1 MLSKIADHHEH
12 VMPAQNL
19 WIVDAGRVLTA
30 QLDKRHSIPIV
41 IWMAVI
47 VADFNGLQKV
57 GKTVFDEAKLLRQT
71 STLHAYV

>member
-1 MLSKIADHHEH
+1 MLSKIADYHEH
-12 VMPAQNL
+12 VMPAQHL
-19 WIVDAGRVLTA
+19 WILIARGILTA
-30 QLDKRHSIPIV
+30 QLDQRHSIPIV